1 MSKPPNAKGGADQT
15 WTPKGNPWLIAVVV
29 TFAAFMEVLDT
40 TIVNVS
46 LPHIAG
52 NLSTSY
58 DDASWALTAY
68 LAANGIVLTISGWL
82 GRVLGRKRY
91 FMICI
96 GMFTVFS
103 FLCGVSQN
111 LPELIFFRAMQGLF
125 GGGLQPN
132 QQSIILDTF
141 PPAKRSGAFAI
152 TAIATV
158 VAPVLGPTLGGYIT
172 DNASW
177 RWVFFINVPVGIFAL
192 LCVGALVEDP
202 PWAKQRKTPID
213 AIGLSLIT
221 IGLGCLE
228 VMMDRGEDDDWF
240 GSPFIRLM
248 GILALVGIVCAVA
261 WLLTARRPAV
271 DLRVFKD
278 RNFAIGSLLIGVV
291 GVVLYASAVLIP
303 QFSQQVIGYTA
314 TLAGLV
320 LSPGG
325 LGIIFII
332 PFINILMKKVQAR
345 YVIAMGFFIMG
356 CSLVYSAHL
365 VLQIDFRHL
374 VLYRL
379 TQTAA
384 LGFLFVP
391 ISTIAYQTLPREMNG
406 DASALFSM
414 VRNVLGSLGI
424 SASTSLVT
432 QRTQVREAHMVHW
445 MTPFHQPYNAYLDTA
460 RRAALAIS
468 QSPQAAAATARNLL
482 HRQFIQQASVMAYN
496 DCFLLFS
503 LIAFA
508 VIPFCFL
515 LKPIVAKG
523 KGGGH

>member
-1 MSKPPNAKGGADQT
+1 MSGQAKSAEQE
-15 WTPKGNPWLIAVVV
+15 WSPKGNPWLIAVVV
-29 TFAAFMEVLDT
+29 TLAAFMEVLDT

-58 DDASWALTAY
+58 DDASWALTSY

-103 FLCGVSQN
+103 FLCGIADN
-111 LPELIFFRAMQGLF
+111 LPELIVFRLMQGFF

-141 PPAKRSGAFAI
+141 PPAKRGGAFAI

-158 VAPVLGPTLGGYIT
+158 VAPVIGPTLGGYIT

-177 RWVFFINVPVGIFAL
+177 RWVFFLNVPVGIFAL
-192 LCVGALVEDP
+192 LAVGALVQDP
-202 PWAKQRKTPID
+202 PWARKRKAPVD
-213 AIGLSLIT
+213 AVGLGLIT
-221 IGLGCLE
+221 LGLGCLE

-248 GILALVGIVCAVA
+248 GILALIGIVGAIG
-261 WLLTARRPAV
+261 WLLTTKRPAV

-278 RNFAIGSLLIGVV
+278 KNFAIGTLLIGVV

-325 LGIIFII
+325 LAIILLI
-332 PFINILMKKVQAR
+332 PFINIAMKFFQAR
-345 YVIAMGFFIMG
+345 YIVATGFFVMG
-356 CSLVYSAHL
+356 CSLVYSSNL
-365 VLQIDFRHL
+365 VPAIDFRHL
-374 VLYRL
+374 VYYRMS
-379 TQTAA
+379 QTIA
-384 LGFLFVP
+384 LAFLFVP
-391 ISTIAYQTLPREMNG
+391 ISTIAYTTLPRELNG

-414 VRNVLGSLGI
+414 ARNVLGAIGI

-432 QRTQVREAHMVHW
+432 ERTQIREAHMVQN

-460 RRAALAIS
+460 RAAARAVG
-468 QSPQAAAATARNLL
+468 QSPQAANATANYQL
-482 HRQFIQQASVMAYN
+482 HQQFFRQASVLAYS
-496 DCFLLFS
+496 DCFLVFS
-503 LIAFA
+503 MIAFA
-508 VIPFCFL
+508 VVPFCFIL
-515 LKPIVAKG
+515 RPVVAKG
-523 KGGGH
+523 GGGGGH